1 MARKVLTAIGIG
13 ILAGAAIFFIPFP
26 FRFFFF
32 FFLIFFVIRF
42 FWWRRWSYGGHYG
55 YGIFNNP
62 AYGRRWRSMSD
73 EQRKAFI
80 QKMEKELF
88 AAEAPLSTEAKQ

>member
-1 MARKVLTAIGIG
+1 MGIKVLTAIGVG
-13 ILAGAAIFFIPFP
+13 MLAGAAIFFIPFP

-32 FFLIFFVIRF
+32 FFLIFFVFRF

-55 YGIFNNP
+55 YAVFNNP
-62 AYGRRWRSMSD
+62 AYARRWHSMSD

-88 AAEAPLSTEAKQ
+88 AAEDPLSAEAKQ